1 MAGNLGT
8 VMDNIGL
15 ALDMIPGV
23 RAYDFPPKS
32 AQPPFGFV
40 DMPDIIEYDAAM
52 KRGKDRMRI
61 SVVLAVADVVDRQ
74 VRDDLAAYMATTGDK
89 SVKTTLET
97 MGAGIGD
104 SVRVTSADPRP
115 VTIAGTQ
122 YMGIVFELDVIF

>member
-1 MAGNLGT
+1 MATDMGT

-40 DMPDIIEYDAAM
+40 DMPDIIEFDAAM

-74 VRDDLAAYMATTGDK
+74 VRDDLSAYMASSGNL

-97 MGAGIGD
+97 MGSGIGD
-104 SVRVTSADPRP
+104 SVRVVSCDPRP
-115 VTIAGTQ
+115 VTVAGTT
-122 YMGIVFELDVIF
+122 YMGVVFELDVIF